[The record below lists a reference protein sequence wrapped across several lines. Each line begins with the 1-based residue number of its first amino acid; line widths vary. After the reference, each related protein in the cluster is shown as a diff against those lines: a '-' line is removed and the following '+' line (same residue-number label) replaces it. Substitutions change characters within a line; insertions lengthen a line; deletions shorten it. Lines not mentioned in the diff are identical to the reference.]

1 VHLTGPLRAAA
12 LAAALALLTAC
23 APAPDLAR
31 DVPPEVPSRAAV
43 QGVPLIEQQ
52 DFYCGPASLAMVMQW
67 SGRDVTQD
75 QIAELAF
82 SPGAEGT
89 YLADMIGAARREGQL
104 AVNVV
109 GFGALLEEVAA
120 GHPVIVFQNL
130 SLPAA
135 PRWHYAVVVGY
146 DLEREQVVL
155 HSGELDRVTMS
166 FDLFGRTWR
175 RGDFWALA
183 VLPPDRLPASA
194 DQWSILQA
202 AAALERVA
210 RYGAGE
216 TAYVTRGA
224 AWPDNWLWWFGL
236 GNARYAQG
244 DLAGARRAFERAA
257 AVDPSVPEV
266 RNNLAQVN
274 RELAAAGG

>member
-1 VHLTGPLRAAA
+1 MRLTGLRAAA
-12 LAAALALLTAC
+12 LAVGLALLGAC

-31 DVPPEVPSRAAV
+31 DVPPQVPSRAAV
-43 QGVPLIEQQ
+43 QGVPLIEQA

-67 SGRDVTQD
+67 SGHDVTQD
-75 QIAELAF
+75 QIAALSF

-89 YLADMIGAARREGQL
+89 YLADMIGAARRQGQL
-104 AVNVV
+104 AVNIH
-109 GFGALLEEVAA
+109 GFGALLKEVAA
-120 GHPVIVFQNL
+120 GNPVIVFQNL
-130 SLPAA
+130 GLQIA

-146 DLEREQVVL
+146 NMDREQVVL

-166 FDLFGRTWR
+166 LDLFARTWR

-183 VLPPDRLPASA
+183 VLPPDRLPVSP
-194 DQWSILQA
+194 DQWAILGA
-202 AAALERVA
+202 AAALERVERHEA
-210 RYGAGE
+210 AEAAYAAG
-216 TAYVTRGA
+216 GA

-244 DLAGARRAFERAA
+244 DLAGAQRAFERAA
-257 AVDPSVPEV
+257 AADASVPEV

-274 RELAAAGG
+274 RELAGAAGS

>member
-1 VHLTGPLRAAA
+1 MRLIGWLRAAA
-12 LAAALALLTAC
+12 LAAGLGLLSAC

-31 DVPPEVPSRAAV
+31 DVPPELPTRAAV
-43 QGVPLIEQQ
+43 RGVPLIEQA
-52 DFYCGPASLAMVMQW
+52 DFYCGPAALAMVMQW
-67 SGRDVTQD
+67 SGLDVSQQD
-75 QIAELAF
+75 IAALSF

-104 AVNVV
+104 AVNVD

-130 SLPAA
+130 SLPLA

-146 DLEREQVVL
+146 DIDRGQVTL
-155 HSGELDRVTMS
+155 HSGELERVTMS
-166 FDLFGRTWR
+166 LDLFGRTWR
-175 RGDFWALA
+175 RGDYWALA
-183 VLPPDRLPASA
+183 VLPPDTLPVSP
-194 DQWSILQA
+194 DQWAVLEA

-210 RYGAGE
+210 QYNAAESAYATGGE
-216 TAYVTRGA
+216 

-244 DLAGARRAFERAA
+244 DLAGAKRAFEQAA
-257 AVDPSVPEV
+257 AADPSIPEI

-274 RELAAAGG
+274 RELARPGR